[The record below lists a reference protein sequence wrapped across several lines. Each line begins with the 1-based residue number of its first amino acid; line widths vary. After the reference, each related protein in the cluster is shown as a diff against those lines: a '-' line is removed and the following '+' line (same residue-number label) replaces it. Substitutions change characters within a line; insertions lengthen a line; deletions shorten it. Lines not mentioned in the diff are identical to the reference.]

1 MTINVAMT
9 AKEHYALTALL
20 RSGVTIGGTDKLGL
34 RGLLERLGQP
44 YKDELMSR
52 GLDTLAA
59 LNYLPTLSVID
70 GSPIHI
76 QVPIEQQHDSVF
88 VSANPLEW
96 YRWPGELDTAPTAE
110 ARLNKLLGWMS
121 SNVKEGWDEV
131 CRIAAVA
138 TYVSYE
144 EAVVY
149 LDQLP
154 ACSVG
159 LCAGADSGG
168 EPV

>member
-20 RSGVTIGGTDKLGL
+20 RSVVTQRALDSLGL
-34 RGLLERLGQP
+34 RGLMEQMSQP
-44 YKDELMSR
+44 YKDELMAR
-52 GLDTLAA
+52 GLDALAALRPLPGLDTL
-59 LNYLPTLSVID
+59 D
-70 GSPIHI
+70 GYPVNIE
-76 QVPIEQQHDSVF
+76 VPIEHQHEGFYSVRK
-88 VSANPLEW
+88 PLEW
-96 YRWPGELDTAPTAE
+96 YLWPGELDTAPTAE

-154 ACSVG
+154 ACTVG